1 MSQGKVNVVHVG
13 TGRTN
18 PNVRAQSILA
28 LQLALLPTL
37 GADGFVPDAPDSH
50 DDGMDEIN
58 NGRLHQWLQSPD
70 AFKHIIAVAL

>member
-13 TGRTN
+13 TGPTN
-18 PNVRAQSILA
+18 PNVRAQSVIA
-28 LQLALLPTL
+28 LQIALLPTL

-50 DDGMDEIN
+50 DAKMNTTNDDRMK
-58 NGRLHQWLQSPD
+58 LWLRSPD

>member
-1 MSQGKVNVVHVG
+1 MQQGKVNVVHVG

-50 DDGMDEIN
+50 DAKMTATNADRMK
-58 NGRLHQWLQSPD
+58 LWLQSPD
-70 AFKHIIAVAL
+70 AFKHIVAVAL

>member
-1 MSQGKVNVVHVG
+1 MSQGAVNVVHVG

-37 GADGFVPDAPDSH
+37 GADNFIPDAPDTH
-50 DDGMDEIN
+50 DAKMDATN
-58 NGRLHQWLQSPD
+58 DDRMKLWLQSPD
-70 AFKHIIAVAL
+70 AFRHILAVTL